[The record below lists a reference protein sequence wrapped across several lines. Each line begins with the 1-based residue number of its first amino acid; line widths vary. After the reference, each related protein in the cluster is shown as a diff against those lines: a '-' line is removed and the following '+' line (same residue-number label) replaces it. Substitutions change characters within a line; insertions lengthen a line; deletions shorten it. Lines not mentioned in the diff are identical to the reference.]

1 MVPAISMP
9 GPTEL
14 AFILLIVMIVF
25 GAGKLPDVLASLGK
39 GVKAF
44 KDGQKDEPPPPTDVT
59 PPKAIAKDAGVS
71 EAHEVRKERV

>member
-14 AFILLIVMIVF
+14 AFILLIVLIVF
-25 GAGKLPDVLASLGK
+25 GAGKLPEVFASLGK

-44 KDGQKDEPPPPTDVT
+44 KDGQKDDPPTDVT
-59 PPKAIAKDAGVS
+59 PPKALAKDAGVS